1 MNLDSYFHP
10 LLLLPIFTKV
20 CCELFQH
27 FCFVLPMCRF
37 FKLVPSS
44 LSTNF
49 LLQFLYVQGKKK
61 KKGTAKPPL
70 WLAWLMMCEAWATQ
84 SQAEYGAFRP
94 SRSRHITSLQ
104 IFCWIL
110 LCPICLIFHL
120 LPVFPTIG
128 WVFRVAKEKKRS
140 KEGEFTVDRFQYR
153 VLSIEDSVLHTWSPA
168 KKNWVSIYLCG
179 DCRSEL
185 PNHVAST
192 MTQKSELF
200 IRAFLQYLH
209 PKKWAAMAISWLIN
223 WVVSLSRNSD
233 LPCWK
238 YRPTSTSV
246 CIK

>member
-168 KKNWVSIYLCG
+168 KKNLSICAVIAGQSYQITWLRRWHRNQNYLLERFCNICTPKNG
-179 DCRSEL
+179 RRWRS
-185 PNHVAST
+185 AG
-192 MTQKSELF
+192 
-200 IRAFLQYLH
+200 
-209 PKKWAAMAISWLIN
+209 W
-223 WVVSLSRNSD
+223 
-233 LPCWK
+233 
-238 YRPTSTSV
+238 
-246 CIK
+246 